1 MDNQDKENLVKA
13 GQTANLLVQDL
24 QAMIKSKDSL
34 LSDIAMELLKPVV
47 EVELRLKRIGS
58 VTK

>member
-1 MDNQDKENLVKA
+1 MDVMDRENLIKA
-13 GQTANLLVQDL
+13 GQGANLLVQDL
-24 QAMIKSKDSL
+24 QALIKSKDPL

-47 EVELRLKRIGS
+47 EVELRLKRIES